1 MNPSAGAAAEDP
13 YPDLLPWG
21 RGAESEPGVGERE
34 LDGLARAGRV
44 VDGADDL
51 DGLASLGTVDE
62 RLAAGVD
69 RLEEVGQLDPMALV
83 GDATRVA
90 GAGGEAGDGLHR
102 LRDRGVP
109 LCLVGEVPEGD
120 V

>member
-1 MNPSAGAAAEDP
+1 MPRTLAPILS
-13 YPDLLPWG
+13 L
-21 RGAESEPGVGERE
+21 RGEEIGSESGVSEGE

-51 DGLASLGTVDE
+51 DGLASLGSVDE

-69 RLEEVGQLDPMALV
+69 RLEEVGQLDAMALV
-83 GDATRVA
+83 GDAARVA

-102 LRDRGVP
+102 LPDRVVP
-109 LCLVGEVPEGD
+109 L
-120 V
+120 